1 MTKSYD
7 YIIVGAGSAGCVLAN
22 KLSADSGTSVLLVES
37 GPPDRSMFIHMPRAE
52 AKIMG
57 PNNRES
63 WYYDAA
69 RGGNHGTEVW
79 QKGKTLGGSS
89 SINGMVYARGHP
101 TDYDRWEAGGC
112 TGWGW
117 KYIKPIFLE
126 MEDHALGAS
135 DMRGVGGPL
144 RVTVQPKG
152 NKLHAAIIAAAGEAG
167 IPYVEDTND
176 APDGGIGYQPRTVAD
191 GKRMSAARAF
201 LNPIKS
207 RPNLDIVT
215 ETDVLRI
222 IFEGKRA
229 VGVELR
235 DRTGKRR
242 VDADREIILSAGSL
256 QTPKLLQLSG
266 VGPAEL
272 LRGLNID
279 VVHDAPNV
287 GRNLRE
293 HLYLALTYR
302 VKRDSLNKEFVGW
315 RLIRN
320 VLRYYLLKSGPLTMA
335 AHELIGYI
343 KTRPGLSRPD
353 AQMGIGLYTVMP
365 KGNQLVVENA
375 EGMTLGGYFMH
386 PESQGEASIQSAD
399 PDAPLKVTVN
409 YLQHEEDRQAAIALL
424 RKVREIADQ
433 PALKPYIV
441 QEMYPGPSVQ
451 SDDEI
456 IEHAKNFGTTGYHV
470 SGTCRM
476 GSDETSVV
484 DCHLR
489 VRGVEGL
496 RVADTSIIP
505 ELVSGNTNAMAMAI
519 GWRASQLI
527 LTGA

>member
-1 MTKSYD
+1 MKNSYD
-7 YIIVGAGSAGCVLAN
+7 YIIVGAGSSGCVLAN
-22 KLSADSGTSVLLVES
+22 KLSADPNTSVLLVES
-37 GPPDRSMFIHMPRAE
+37 GPPDQSMFIHMPRAE

-63 WYYDAA
+63 WYYEAS
-69 RGGNHGTEVW
+69 RGGNRGTEIW
-79 QKGKTLGGSS
+79 QKGRTLGGSS

-101 TDYDRWEAGGC
+101 TDYDRWKAGGC
-112 TGWGW
+112 HGWGW
-117 KYIKPIFLE
+117 ENMRPIFLA
-126 MEDHALGAS
+126 MEDHELGAS

-152 NKLHAAIIAAAGEAG
+152 NELHAAVIAAANQAG

-176 APDGGIGYQPRTVAD
+176 APEGGIGYQPRTVAG

-207 RPNLDIVT
+207 RANLDIVT
-215 ETDVLRI
+215 DTDVLRVV
-222 IFEGKRA
+222 FEGQRA
-229 VGVELR
+229 TGVELR
-235 DRTGKRR
+235 DRAGTRT
-242 VDADREIILSAGSL
+242 VNASREVLLAAGAI

-272 LRGLNID
+272 LKSFGIE
-279 VVHDAPNV
+279 VVQDSPNV

-302 VKRDSLNKEFVGW
+302 VKHSSLNKEFVGW

-320 VLRYYLLKSGPLTMA
+320 VLRYFLFKTGPLTMA

-343 KTRPGLSRPD
+343 KTRPSLSRPD
-353 AQMGIGLYTVMP
+353 AQLGVGLYTVMP

-386 PESQGEASIQSAD
+386 PESQGEIRIQSAD
-399 PDAPLKVTVN
+399 PDASPKVTIN
-409 YLQHEEDRQAAIALL
+409 YLQAEEDRQAAIALL
-424 RKVREIADQ
+424 RKIREIASQ
-433 PALKPYIV
+433 PALQPYIV

-451 SDDEI
+451 SDEEI
-456 IEHAKNFGTTGYHV
+456 IEHAMDFGTTGYHV

-476 GSDETSVV
+476 GSDADSVV
-484 DCHLR
+484 DCHLK

-496 RVADTSIIP
+496 RVTDTSIIP

-527 LTGA
+527 LDGR